1 MDITRLT
8 VVIIYEYTQIY
19 KNYVVHSKQYNVMS
33 IRSIKNF

>member
-19 KNYVVHSKQYNVMS
+19 KHYVVHNKQYNVMS